1 MQVSNY
7 ISEPDYE
14 TLAKNK
20 PKEFK
25 TVSQFMTDILRKK
38 AEFFRT
44 TTSASGEPVIPQ
56 HERVG

>member
-20 PKEFK
+20 PKDSK
-25 TVSQFMTDILRKK
+25 TVSQFMSQILREK

-44 TTSASGEPVIPQ
+44 TTTASGEPVIPQ
-56 HERVG
+56 YERQ

>member
-14 TLAKNK
+14 TLSKNK
-20 PKEFK
+20 PAEFK

-38 AEFFRT
+38 AESF
-44 TTSASGEPVIPQ
+44 
-56 HERVG
+56 RVGE